1 MDPENATL
9 ITGASSGIGR
19 AIAIQLSRHR
29 ALLLH
34 GRDPERLEE
43 TRSLCHDPERHGLW
57 RCDFADPAS
66 IAPSLI
72 PLLDPH
78 RHIEVFVHC
87 AGFATVLPARS
98 VDHRTALASLNVN
111 FLSAVETLNV
121 LLKKK
126 VNAQQLTTV
135 VLISSIYS
143 RTGARAHATY
153 SASKA
158 ALDGW
163 MRSLAVELAPAIRV
177 NSILPGAIATPIAA
191 DSLADPEIAENLRRD
206 YPLGIGRADD
216 IAATVEF
223 LLSSAARW
231 ITGQELVVDG
241 GRTVN
246 MSLK

>member
-1 MDPENATL
+1 MDSANATL

-19 AIAIQLSRHR
+19 AIAIQLSRQR

-34 GRDPERLEE
+34 GRDSERLEE
-43 TRSLCHDPERHGLW
+43 TRSLCHDPERHALW
-57 RCDFADPAS
+57 RCDFADPS
-66 IAPSLI
+66 CIAPSLI
-72 PLLDPH
+72 PLLNPH

-98 VDHRTALASLNVN
+98 VDHRTALASLNIN

-126 VNAQQLTTV
+126 VNAQQLTSI

-163 MRSLAVELAPAIRV
+163 MRSLAVELAPAVRV
-177 NSILPGAIATPIAA
+177 NSILPGAVATPIAA
-191 DSLADPEIAENLRRD
+191 ASLEDPEIAENLRRD
-206 YPLGIGRADD
+206 YPLGIGQPEDVAGV
-216 IAATVEF
+216 VEF

>member
-1 MDPENATL
+1 MESQNATL

-19 AIAIQLSRHR
+19 AIAMRLSPHR
-29 ALLLH
+29 PLLLH
-34 GRDPERLEE
+34 GRDAQRLEE
-43 TRSLCHDPERHGLW
+43 TRSLCHDPERHALW
-57 RCDFADPAS
+57 PCDFADPAN

-78 RHIEVFVHC
+78 RHIDAFVHC

-98 VDHRTALASLNVN
+98 VDHRTALAALNVN
-111 FLSAVETLNV
+111 FLSAVETMNV

-126 VNAQQLTTV
+126 VNAQQLSSV
-135 VLISSIYS
+135 VFISSIYS
-143 RTGARAHATY
+143 RTGARAHSAY

-163 MRSLAVELAPAIRV
+163 MRSLAVEFAPTIRV

-191 DSLADPEIAENLRRD
+191 ESLEDPQIAENLRRD
-206 YPLGIGRADD
+206 YPLGIGRPEDV
-216 IAATVEF
+216 AATVEF
-223 LLSSAARW
+223 LLSGNARW
-231 ITGQELVVDG
+231 ITGQEFVVDG